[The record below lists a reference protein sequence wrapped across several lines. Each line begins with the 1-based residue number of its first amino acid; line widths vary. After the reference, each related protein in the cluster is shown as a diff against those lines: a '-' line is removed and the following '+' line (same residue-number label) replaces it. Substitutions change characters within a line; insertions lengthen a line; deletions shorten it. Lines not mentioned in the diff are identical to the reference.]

1 MLRIAVLRCICLL
14 TGYATL
20 VCVAVCRPHLCEQD
34 PSALERVSGLAALHR
49 DMEALLAA
57 ADEGDEDGEGQGQGL
72 GQGEGDD
79 EDWSEL

>member
-1 MLRIAVLRCICLL
+1 MDVLL
-14 TGYATL
+14 TL
-20 VCVAVCRPHLCEQD
+20 PQVMPPLCVFEVAVCRPHLCEQD

-49 DMEALLAA
+49 DMEVLLAA

-72 GQGEGDD
+72 GLGKGDD